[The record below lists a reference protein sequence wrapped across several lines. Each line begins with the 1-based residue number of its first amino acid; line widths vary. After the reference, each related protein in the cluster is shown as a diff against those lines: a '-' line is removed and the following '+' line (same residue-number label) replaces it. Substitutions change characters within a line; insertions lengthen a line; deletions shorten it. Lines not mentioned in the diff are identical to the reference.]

1 MDIEHYVFINK
12 KVLQFVGFYPTN
24 KVRSLFCVLC
34 MFLIGI
40 PQLIQIYQDWNDLN
54 IVLEVSSVLLM
65 ILLGISKAL
74 VCTINSTNVEI
85 LINFLLTEF
94 WEYAINNTSY
104 RNLEKYAMQAKNITK
119 GYLFLIFN
127 ALLIFFML
135 PLIDIFILKYKGILS
150 NDSNSFPFMAS
161 YPDFFYE
168 FPLYEITYTSQVIAT
183 VICGLLI
190 LATDTLIATAIIHT
204 CGHFVTL
211 QKNLNNL
218 NKSCNM
224 VYSILFYAA
233 NFPKIQY
240 IQVIII
246 LGLSTSISG
255 KKIGKNNKT
264 YKIPINTKYKI
275 QYCRFCEIME
285 NNFSLMLLLQTVSS
299 SLIICLVGV
308 QVSIV
313 SIKKLNILSGLT
325 DSTKLMKYFSYLIMA
340 LSQLLLFCFPGDQL
354 IYEVIK
360 SNLQKYINVYYCNK
374 CIISY
379 KSSMVSKTVYSIK
392 WYQISTP
399 IKSEICMMILRSQKP
414 CYITAGKIYV
424 MHLENF
430 NAILNTSLSYF
441 MVLKNFNT

>member
-74 VCTINSTNVEI
+74 VCTINSNNVEI

-135 PLIDIFILKYKGILS
+135 PLIDIFILKYKGILR
-150 NDSNSFPFMAS
+150 NDSNNFPFMAS
-161 YPDFFYE
+161 YPDSFYE

-224 VYSILFYAA
+224 AYQLRHQEKRSE
-233 NFPKIQY
+233 KIIKRIKYQL
-240 IQVIII
+240 IQNIKYHHII
-246 LGLSTSISG
+246 L
-255 KKIGKNNKT
+255 
-264 YKIPINTKYKI
+264 
-275 QYCRFCEIME
+275 RFCEIME

-308 QVSIV
+308 QVSI
-313 SIKKLNILSGLT
+313 SGLT

-354 IYEVIK
+354 IYE
-360 SNLQKYINVYYCNK
+360 
-374 CIISY
+374 
-379 KSSMVSKTVYSIK
+379 SSMVSKTVYSIK

>member
-12 KVLQFVGFYPTN
+12 KVLQFVGLYPTN
-24 KVRSLFCVLC
+24 KVRSIFCVLC
-34 MFLIGI
+34 MLLIGI
-40 PQLIQIYQDWNDLN
+40 PQIIQIYQDFNDLN

-74 VCTINSTNVEI
+74 VCTINSTDVEI

-104 RNLEKYAMQAKNITK
+104 NNLGKYAMQAKNITK

-127 ALLIFFML
+127 ALLIFFTL
-135 PLIDIFILKYKGILS
+135 PLIDIFILKYKGILN
-150 NDSNSFPFMAS
+150 NDSNNFPFMAS
-161 YPDFFYE
+161 YPDSFYE
-168 FPLYEITYTSQVIAT
+168 FPLYEITYISQVIAT

-190 LATDTLIATAIIHT
+190 LATDTLIATAVIHT

-211 QKNLNNL
+211 QNNLNNL

-224 VYSILFYAA
+224 VYAILPYAV
-233 NFPKIQY
+233 NFSKIQY
-240 IQVIII
+240 IQ
-246 LGLSTSISG
+246 TSHH
-255 KKIGKNNKT
+255 
-264 YKIPINTKYKI
+264 YF
-275 QYCRFCEIME
+275 RFCELME
-285 NNFSLMLLLQTVSS
+285 NNFSLMLLLQTISS

-308 QVSIV
+308 QVSIG
-313 SIKKLNILSGLT
+313 GLT
-325 DSTKLMKYFSYLIMA
+325 DSTKSMKYFSYLIMA

-354 IYEVIK
+354 IYE
-360 SNLQKYINVYYCNK
+360 
-374 CIISY
+374 
-379 KSSMVSKTVYSIK
+379 SSMVSKTVYSIK
-392 WYQISTP
+392 WYQVSIP